1 MFEIGD
7 EVVCIDAS
15 IKPEMIFAI
24 AEYYPNW
31 VVSGKKYTVRG
42 FTDNDGIV
50 DGVWLEEITNPEIFI
65 KLINRTQEPAFGLF
79 RFAKAENQNVVEE
92 KTENYARI

>member
-7 EVVCIDAS
+7 EVVCIDDM
-15 IKPEMIFAI
+15 IKPEMLFSVAN
-24 AEYYPNW
+24 YFPNW
-31 VVSGKKYTVRG
+31 VTNGKKYTIRG

-50 DGVWLEEITNPEIFI
+50 DGVWLEEVVNPEIFI

-79 RFAKAENQNVVEE
+79 RFAKSETNRAEIEIKEE
-92 KTENYARI
+92 IHA